1 MILERFVDPGLSQHS
16 FVVGC
21 QGNSE
26 IAVIDPQRDVDVYLD
41 YARDNGYR
49 IAYVMDTHIHA
60 DFASGA
66 RELADKTGAR
76 LMLSGHDAGE
86 HFQVQFPHE
95 DIHEGDRVEIG
106 NVRIEVRHTPGHTP
120 EHLMFVVY
128 DGARS
133 QTDPVALITG
143 DFLFVG
149 SLGRPDLLG
158 EDAKRE
164 LARQM
169 FRSVRE
175 KLADLP
181 DGVEVHPGHGAGS
194 TCGAGMAGRPV
205 STLGYERRTNPYLD
219 PTLSEA
225 DFVEKL
231 LHGLPEIPDFYPRNK
246 GINTAGPKNVI
257 PLPGMVPLEP
267 SDVARRVRADEVTV
281 IDLRDPLAFGGGH
294 VPGALGI
301 GIRGPFANWAGWVTP
316 DDKPVILVDD
326 TGDPAVIEEA
336 VRGMVRTGRDYIDG
350 YVRGGMAAWAE
361 TGLPLETLGQLDA
374 SQAREAVQ
382 HGEMKLVD
390 VRTPAEY
397 EEDRDDAAIHRP
409 VAETRDGVP
418 GVEPEDSAAVICGS
432 GYRSTVAASILKRL
446 GHRRVTNV
454 VGGMAA
460 WNAASSEAADRWR
473 DAA

>member
-1 MILERFVDPGLSQHS
+1 MIFERFVDPGLSQHS

-86 HFQVQFPHE
+86 HFEVRFPHE
-95 DIHEGDRVEIG
+95 DIHEGDRIEIG
-106 NVRIEVRHTPGHTP
+106 NVRIEARHTPGHTP

-128 DGARS
+128 DGGRS
-133 QTDPVALITG
+133 QTEPVALVTG

-158 EDAKRE
+158 EETKRD

-181 DGVEVHPGHGAGS
+181 DGAEVHPGHGAGS
-194 TCGAGMAGRPV
+194 ACGAGMSGRPV

-219 PTLSEA
+219 PKLSEEA
-225 DFVEKL
+225 FVEKL

-246 GINTAGPKNVI
+246 GINTAGPKDVI
-257 PLPGMVPLEP
+257 PLPGLVPLEAA
-267 SDVARRVRADEVTV
+267 DVARRVRADEVTV
-281 IDLRDPLAFGGGH
+281 IDLRNPLAFGGGH

-326 TGDPAVIEEA
+326 TGDPEVIEAA

-350 YVRGGMAAWAE
+350 YVRGGMAVWAE
-361 TGLPLETLGQLDA
+361 AGLPLETLGQVDA
-374 SQAREAVQ
+374 HQAREAV
-382 HGEMKLVD
+382 HRGDAKLVD
-390 VRTPAEY
+390 VRTSAEY
-397 EEDRDDAAIHRP
+397 DEDRDDAAIHRP
-409 VAETRDGVP
+409 VSETREGVP
-418 GVEPEDSAAVICGS
+418 GIGPEDPVAVICGT

-460 WNAASSEAADRWR
+460 WNAAGSEVADLWR

>member
-1 MILERFVDPGLSQHS
+1 MIFERFVDPGLSQHS

-21 QGNSE
+21 QGIGE

-49 IAYVMDTHIHA
+49 IRYVMDTHIHA

-86 HFQVQFPHE
+86 HFQVQFPHD
-95 DIHEGDRVEIG
+95 DIHDGDRIEIG
-106 NVRIEVRHTPGHTP
+106 NVRIKVRHTPGHTP

-133 QTDPVALITG
+133 ETDPVALVTG

-158 EDAKRE
+158 EEAKRD
-164 LARQM
+164 LARKM

-194 TCGAGMAGRPV
+194 ACGAGMSGRPV

-219 PTLSEA
+219 PALSEEA
-225 DFVEKL
+225 FVERL

-246 GINTAGPKNVI
+246 GINTEGPRDVI
-257 PLPGMVPLEP
+257 PLPGMVPLDP
-267 SDVARRVRADEVTV
+267 LDVARRVRADEITV

-326 TGDPAVIEEA
+326 TGDPELIEEA

-350 YVRGGMAAWAE
+350 YLHGGMAAWAE
-361 TGLPLETLGQLDA
+361 AGLPLATLRQVDA
-374 SQAREAVQ
+374 YQARESVQ
-382 HGEMKLVD
+382 RGDAKLVD

-397 EEDRDDAAIHRP
+397 AEDRHDGAIHRS
-409 VAETRDGVP
+409 VSETREGVP
-418 GVEPEDSAAVICGS
+418 GVRMEDPVAVICGT

-446 GHRRVTNV
+446 GHQRVTNV

-460 WNAASSEAADRWR
+460 WNAAGSEAAGLWP

>member
-1 MILERFVDPGLSQHS
+1 MIFERFVDPGLSQHS

-86 HFQVQFPHE
+86 HFEVQFPHE
-95 DIHEGDRVEIG
+95 DIHEGDRIEIG

-175 KLADLP
+175 KLADLL

-194 TCGAGMAGRPV
+194 ACGAGMSGRPV

-225 DFVEKL
+225 EFVEKL

-246 GINTAGPKNVI
+246 GINTAGPKDVI

-301 GIRGPFANWAGWVTP
+301 GIRGPFANWVGWVTP
-316 DDKPVILVDD
+316 DDKPVVLVDD

-350 YVRGGMAAWAE
+350 YVRGGMAAWADA
-361 TGLPLETLGQLDA
+361 GLPLETLAQLDA
-374 SQAREAVQ
+374 SRAREAVQ
-382 HGEMKLVD
+382 RGEVKLVD
-390 VRTPAEY
+390 VRTPAEF
-397 EEDRDDAAIHRP
+397 EEDRNDTAIHRP
-409 VAETRDGVP
+409 AADTREGVP
-418 GVEPEDSAAVICGS
+418 GIGPEDSTAVICGS
-432 GYRSTVAASILKRL
+432 GYRSTVAASILTRL
-446 GHRRVTNV
+446 GHRRVINV

-460 WNAASSEAADRWR
+460 WNAANSEAEDRWGE
-473 DAA
+473 AA